1 MSRRFTK
8 RIRNVKHKARSELK
22 SEDWTKYNYFKNFD
36 LSHENLPDRIDRI
49 DCATY
54 SQAEFIENYERPYKP
69 VILTNSQADWQANEK
84 WTLERLEKKF
94 RNKMFKVGEDDEG
107 YSVKLKMKYY
117 RKYVEQNQDDSPLY
131 LFESSFG
138 EHAKKKKILDHY
150 STPEYFKED
159 LFQHAGEKKRPP
171 YRWFVLGPTRS
182 GTGIHID
189 PLGTS
194 AWNALVHGHKRWCLF
209 PTNTPKELLKVKRT
223 EGGRQSDEGIMWF
236 KIIYP
241 RTQLPTW
248 PKEFKPIECIQR
260 PGETIFVPGG
270 WWHVVLNL
278 DLTIAVTQNFCST
291 QNFPVVWHKTQRG
304 RPKLAKKWYRA
315 LKKIRPDLIEIADK
329 IDPDMDIGV
338 QSDSSSDSSSS
349 SSSSNTSSSEEE
361 SENEEEEEDKLFCPL
376 KQNKNDLLIENEV
389 TKKPFQCVP
398 QEINEH
404 CLTNNLHNMYENEI
418 STKKRKLTSDC
429 CNAKES
435 DLNREYNHH
444 SSTDKIGSKYQR

>member
-1 MSRRFTK
+1 MSNRRFTK
-8 RIRNVKHKARSELK
+8 RIRHVKHKARSELK
-22 SEDWTKYNYFKNFD
+22 SEDWQKYNYYKTFD
-36 LSHENLPDRIDRI
+36 LSKENLPDNIDRI
-49 DCATY
+49 DVSNY
-54 SQAEFIENYERPYKP
+54 SIEEFIKNYEKPYKP
-69 VILTNSQADWQANEK
+69 VILTNSQVDWQANEK
-84 WTLERLEKKF
+84 WTVSRLNKKF

-117 RKYVEQNQDDSPLY
+117 CKYAEDNRDDSPLY

-236 KIIYP
+236 KIIYA
-241 RTQLPTW
+241 RTKLPSW
-248 PKEFKPIECIQR
+248 PPEFKPIECVQR

-291 QNFPVVWHKTQRG
+291 QNFPVVWHKTVRG

-315 LKKIRPDLIEIADK
+315 LKKIRPDLIEAADNV
-329 IDPDMDIGV
+329 DPDMDIGV

-349 SSSSNTSSSEEE
+349 SSSNTSSSDE
-361 SENEEEEEDKLFCPL
+361 SDSEEEEEDEKLFKPSSKKIDTL
-376 KQNKNDLLIENEV
+376 TAKENEV
-389 TKKPFQCVP
+389 KQ
-398 QEINEH
+398 H
-404 CLTNNLHNMYENEI
+404 HLTESNKLKHDLTTNIHNGHENDY
-418 STKKRKLTSDC
+418 SAKKRKIMESSCT
-429 CNAKES
+429 AKES
-435 DLNREYNHH
+435 NLNREYGN
-444 SSTDKIGSKYQR
+444 TINTNKYHR